1 MSRFR
6 TQDRDA
12 GGRPAGDTD
21 GPAQESADLPGAS
34 AEAAVSGEPSPARPA
49 SPDETDATQP
59 DGPDESQIDDPGTG
73 LLGFGR
79 RRLIIYCVVVVAFVI
94 GLYVGLPAAL
104 DGLSETKDVIVDA
117 DPWWIAIA
125 LGFNVCSFGAYV
137 ALFRGVISGRD
148 RDTVAQRLDWA
159 ASYQITMAGLA
170 ATRLFSAGGAGGI
183 ALTYWAVRRA
193 GMSRRDAACRM
204 VAFLVL
210 LYAVYM
216 TTLLVCGLFLRI
228 GLFPGPSP
236 VGMTI
241 VPATLAGVA
250 IAVFLLV
257 SLIPQDVERRL
268 ADWSRGYRRRARWLR
283 RLATGP
289 ATVAS
294 GTRTAMALVQHPS
307 SGVLAIGG
315 AIGFWATNIAVLWAC
330 FHAFGEAVPKA
341 VLVQGF
347 FVGMTANLLP
357 FFPGGVGSVDAGMI
371 AAFLAFG
378 EPASAVIVSVLVYR
392 VIAFWLPIPPGI
404 VAYLQLRRTV
414 SRWRAEELPA
424 RAGLNYQK

>member
-1 MSRFR
+1 MTDTALDEKSRSQ
-6 TQDRDA
+6 TSEPDEMLM
-12 GGRPAGDTD
+12 G
-21 GPAQESADLPGAS
+21 EPGA
-34 AEAAVSGEPSPARPA
+34 
-49 SPDETDATQP
+49 
-59 DGPDESQIDDPGTG
+59 G

-79 RRLIIYCVVVVAFVI
+79 RRLIIYGIIVGAFVI

-104 DGLSETKDVIVDA
+104 DGLSDTREVIADA

-125 LGFNVCSFGAYV
+125 LGFNLCSFVAYI
-137 ALFRGVISGRD
+137 ALFRGVVGGRAEGD
-148 RDTVAQRLDWA
+148 PVTRRLDWS

-183 ALTYWAVRRA
+183 ALTYWALRRA
-193 GMSRRDAACRM
+193 GMQRRDAACRM

-228 GLFPGPSP
+228 GLFRGASP

-241 VPATLAGVA
+241 VPAALAGVA
-250 IAVFLLV
+250 IAIFLLV
-257 SLIPQDVERRL
+257 SLIPDDVERRL
-268 ADWSRGYRRRARWLR
+268 AGWSRGYRRRARWLR

-294 GTRTAMALVQHPS
+294 GTRTAMALVREPS
-307 SGVLAIGG
+307 RGALAIGG
-315 AIGFWATNIAVLWAC
+315 AIGFWAANIAVLWAC

-371 AAFLAFG
+371 GAFLAFG
-378 EPASAVIVSVLVYR
+378 EPAPAVIVSVLVYR
-392 VIAFWLPIPPGI
+392 VIAFWLPLPPGI
-404 VAYLQLRRTV
+404 VAYVQLRRTV
-414 SRWRAEELPA
+414 SRWRTDETATAP
-424 RAGLNYQK
+424 G

>member
-1 MSRFR
+1 VNRFR
-6 TQDRDA
+6 APEEVAPVEEHLD
-12 GGRPAGDTD
+12 GDSEPNAID
-21 GPAQESADLPGAS
+21 MEEPGA
-34 AEAAVSGEPSPARPA
+34 R
-49 SPDETDATQP
+49 
-59 DGPDESQIDDPGTG
+59 

-79 RRLIIYCVVVVAFVI
+79 RRLVIYGIIVGAFVI

-104 DGLSETKDVIVDA
+104 DGLSETKDVIADA
-117 DPWWIAIA
+117 DPWWIAVA
-125 LGFNVCSFGAYV
+125 LGFNLCSFGAYI
-137 ALFRGVISGRD
+137 ALFRGVVGGRGD
-148 RDTVAQRLDWA
+148 QDVVGHRLDWV

-183 ALTYWAVRRA
+183 ALTYWALRRA
-193 GMSRRDAACRM
+193 GMGRREAGCRM

-216 TTLLVCGLFLRI
+216 LTVLVCGLFLRI
-228 GLFPGPSP
+228 GLFPGPRP

-241 VPATLAGVA
+241 VPAALAGVV

-257 SLIPQDVERRL
+257 SLIPHDVERRL
-268 ADWSRGYRRRARWLR
+268 AGWSQGYRRRARWLR

-289 ATVAS
+289 ATLAT
-294 GTRTAMALVQHPS
+294 GTRTAIELVRHPS
-307 SGVLAIGG
+307 RGMLAIGG
-315 AIGFWATNIAVLWAC
+315 AIGFWAANIAVLWAC

-404 VAYLQLRRTV
+404 VAYLQLRKTV
-414 SRWRAEELPA
+414 GRWRSEEVA
-424 RAGLNYQK
+424 YASQSKVG

>member
-1 MSRFR
+1 MSHALDEKPPS
-6 TQDRDA
+6 QVSEPDDMHLE
-12 GGRPAGDTD
+12 D
-21 GPAQESADLPGAS
+21 PGA
-34 AEAAVSGEPSPARPA
+34 
-49 SPDETDATQP
+49 
-59 DGPDESQIDDPGTG
+59 G

-79 RRLIIYCVVVVAFVI
+79 RRLVIYGVVVGAFII
-94 GLYVGLPAAL
+94 GLYVALPAAL
-104 DGLSETKDVIVDA
+104 NGLSDTGDVIADA
-117 DPWWIAIA
+117 DPWWIAVA
-125 LGFNVCSFGAYV
+125 LGLNVFSFLAYI
-137 ALFRGVISGRD
+137 ALFRGVIGGRD
-148 RDTVAQRLDWA
+148 QGDDVAKRLDWS

-193 GMSRRDAACRM
+193 GMHRRDAACRM

-216 TTLLVCGLFLRI
+216 MTLLICGVLLRI
-228 GLFPGPSP
+228 GLFSGANP

-241 VPATLAGVA
+241 VPAALAGVV
-250 IAVFLLV
+250 IVIFLLV
-257 SLIPQDVERRL
+257 SLIPNDVERRL
-268 ADWSRGYRRRARWLR
+268 AGWTRGYRRRARWLR

-289 ATVAS
+289 ATLAS
-294 GTRTAMALVQHPS
+294 GTRTAIALVRDPS
-307 SGVLAIGG
+307 RGALAIGG

-330 FHAFGEAVPKA
+330 FHAFGESVPKA

-371 AAFLAFG
+371 GAFLAFG
-378 EPASAVIVSVLVYR
+378 LPSSTVIVSVLVYR
-392 VIAFWLPIPPGI
+392 VIAFWLPIPPGA

-414 SRWRAEELPA
+414 GRWREEEPLP
-424 RAGLNYQK
+424 RPG

>member
-1 MSRFR
+1 MTDVALDEQAKS
-6 TQDRDA
+6 QASELDDA
-12 GGRPAGDTD
+12 
-21 GPAQESADLPGAS
+21 QLEEPGA
-34 AEAAVSGEPSPARPA
+34 R
-49 SPDETDATQP
+49 
-59 DGPDESQIDDPGTG
+59 

-79 RRLIIYCVVVVAFVI
+79 RRLIIYGVVVGAFII

-104 DGLSETKDVIVDA
+104 DGLSETRDVIADA
-117 DPWWIAIA
+117 DPWWIAVA
-125 LGFNVCSFGAYV
+125 LGFNVLSFGAYI
-137 ALFRGVISGRD
+137 ALFRGVIGGREGD
-148 RDTVAQRLDWA
+148 LVSRRLDWA

-193 GMSRRDAACRM
+193 GMERREAARRM

-210 LYAVYM
+210 LYAVYA
-216 TTLLVCGLFLRI
+216 TTVLICGLFLRI
-228 GLFPGPSP
+228 GLFPGSSP

-241 VPATLAGVA
+241 VPAALAGVA
-250 IAVFLLV
+250 IAIVLLV
-257 SLIPQDVERRL
+257 SLIPDDVERRL
-268 ADWSRGYRRRARWLR
+268 AAWSQGYRRRARWLR
-283 RLATGP
+283 RLATVP
-289 ATVAS
+289 ATMAS
-294 GTRTAMALVQHPS
+294 GTRTAISIVRHPS
-307 SGVLAIGG
+307 RGLLSIGG

-330 FHAFGEAVPKA
+330 FHAFGEDVPKA

-392 VIAFWLPIPPGI
+392 VIAFWLPVPPGI
-404 VAYLQLRRTV
+404 VAYFQLRRTV
-414 SRWRAEELPA
+414 SRWRAEGAAPA
-424 RAGLNYQK
+424 PG